1 MNGPAQ
7 VRTGATVES
16 VRPEVAFCLW
26 ALRRDGLKASPFDQH
41 SDGDGQLRAAGLDA
55 DSWKRWLRA
64 VVGAQERF
72 AQGIGDG
79 SASKDSLGLRRL
91 GRAAA
96 DPVRF
101 APPKARRVLR
111 DWWLEY
117 RDEGAAWRRSARP
130 GLIAS
135 LDRSDQRA
143 FVARLDEF
151 RPAPLLGPVPPAH
164 CLAGSA
170 RNDCPRHTTD
180 RPRERQ
186 ARAGSH
192 HGDGTGNPRHLTSC
206 RRHGRRYCLRFLRI
220 VW

>member
-1 MNGPAQ
+1 
-7 VRTGATVES
+7 VREAAIAES

-64 VVGAQERF
+64 VVGAQEHF

-79 SASKDSLGLRRL
+79 SAAKDSLGLRRL

-101 APPKARRVLR
+101 APPKVRRVLR

-151 RPAPLLGPVPPAH
+151 AGLHFYLVPYPLPIALRVAPETIVLGI
-164 CLAGSA
+164 
-170 RNDCPRHTTD
+170 PRID
-180 RPRERQ
+180 RENAKR
-186 ARAGSH
+186 ARAAIMETARGIQ
-192 HGDGTGNPRHLTSC
+192 GT
-206 RRHGRRYCLRFLRI
+206 
-220 VW
+220 

>member
-1 MNGPAQ
+1 MREA
-7 VRTGATVES
+7 AIAES

-64 VVGAQERF
+64 VVGAQEHF

-101 APPKARRVLR
+101 APPKVRRVLR

-143 FVARLDEF
+143 FVARLDELGGLQIYL
-151 RPAPLLGPVPPAH
+151 APYLVTAALSVAPETIVLGIPRVDRAN
-164 CLAGSA
+164 ASSA
-170 RNDCPRHTTD
+170 REAIMEAAQRV
-180 RPRERQ
+180 
-186 ARAGSH
+186 
-192 HGDGTGNPRHLTSC
+192 HGT
-206 RRHGRRYCLRFLRI
+206 
-220 VW
+220 